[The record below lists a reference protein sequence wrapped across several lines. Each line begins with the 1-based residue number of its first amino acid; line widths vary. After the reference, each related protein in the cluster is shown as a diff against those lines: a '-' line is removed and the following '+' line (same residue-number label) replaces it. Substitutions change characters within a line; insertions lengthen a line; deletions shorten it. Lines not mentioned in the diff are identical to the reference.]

1 MEISKKRKGESGM
14 SIEQD
19 LLNLKSKGE
28 RLNTLR
34 IENATKLQGL
44 EQEKQVLLA
53 EAQALGIAPDQ
64 IEEVLK
70 TEEAAIQAAAAKLN
84 DELTRV
90 LGEISV
96 I

>member
-1 MEISKKRKGESGM
+1 M

-19 LLNLKSKGE
+19 LLSLKSKGE

-44 EQEKQVLLA
+44 EQEKEKLLA
-53 EAQALGIAPDQ
+53 EAQVLGIAPET
-64 IEEVLK
+64 IEQTLK
-70 TEEAAIQAAAAKLN
+70 AEEEAIQAEVIKLN
-84 DELTRV
+84 TELTRV

>member
-1 MEISKKRKGESGM
+1 M

-19 LLNLKSKGE
+19 LLALKSKGE

-34 IENATKLQGL
+34 IENSTKLQGL
-44 EQEKQVLLA
+44 EAEKEKLLA
-53 EAQALGIAPDQ
+53 EAKELGIAPEA
-64 IEEVLK
+64 IEATLK
-70 TEEAAIQAAAAKLN
+70 SEEAAIQTEATKLN

>member
-1 MEISKKRKGESGM
+1 M

-19 LLNLKSKGE
+19 LLTLKSKGE

-44 EQEKQVLLA
+44 EQEKEKLLI
-53 EAQALGIAPDQ
+53 EAQTLGIAPEK
-64 IEEVLK
+64 IEETLQA
-70 TEEAAIQAAAAKLN
+70 EEAAIQAEVAKLN
-84 DELTRV
+84 TELTRV

>member
-1 MEISKKRKGESGM
+1 M

-19 LLNLKSKGE
+19 LISLKSKGE

-44 EQEKQVLLA
+44 EQEKEKLLA
-53 EAQALGIAPDQ
+53 EAQALGIDPSK
-64 IEEVLK
+64 IEDVLQA
-70 TEEAAIQAAAAKLN
+70 EEAAIQEEASKLN
-84 DELTRV
+84 AELTRI

>member
-1 MEISKKRKGESGM
+1 M

-19 LLNLKSKGE
+19 LLSLKAKGE
-28 RLNTLR
+28 KLNTLR

-44 EQEKQVLLA
+44 EQEKEKLVA
-53 EAQALGIAPDQ
+53 EAQALGIPPEKL
-64 IEEVLK
+64 EETLK
-70 TEEAAIQAAAAKLN
+70 AEEAAIQEESSRLN
-84 DELTRV
+84 DELTKL

>member
-1 MEISKKRKGESGM
+1 M

-19 LLNLKSKGE
+19 LLSLKSKGE

-44 EQEKQVLLA
+44 EQEKEKLLA
-53 EAQALGIAPDQ
+53 EAQALGIAPEK
-64 IEEVLK
+64 IEETLK
-70 TEEAAIQAAAAKLN
+70 AEEAAIQAEVVKLN
-84 DELTRV
+84 TELTRV